1 MDESRPGVAI
11 SQRTGERRLLTWDE
25 YWEIERV
32 SEARWEFVGLDVD
45 PETRE
50 PDFTTAEELGFT
62 PGGPT
67 VIRGDLVEVEP
78 GMFRLIDG
86 DPADP
91 PKNWFER

>member
-1 MDESRPGVAI
+1 MAK
-11 SQRTGERRLLTWDE
+11 
-25 YWEIERV
+25 
-32 SEARWEFVGLDVD
+32 
-45 PETRE
+45 
-50 PDFTTAEELGFT
+50 ELGFT

-86 DPADP
+86 DSADP